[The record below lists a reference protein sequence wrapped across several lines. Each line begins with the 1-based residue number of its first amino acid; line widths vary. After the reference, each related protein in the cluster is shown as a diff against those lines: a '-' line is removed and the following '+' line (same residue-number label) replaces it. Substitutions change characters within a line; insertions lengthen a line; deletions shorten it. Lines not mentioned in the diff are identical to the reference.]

1 MMLFLTISDT
11 KNQETQRKR
20 LNALFAVYSPGYGS
34 ALPDAA
40 DSPDGR
46 LFYIGSQGYQNRSGA
61 WVAL

>member
-1 MMLFLTISDT
+1 MSLFLTIADT
-11 KNQETQRKR
+11 KNQETQRKKI
-20 LNALFAVYSPGYGS
+20 NALFSVYGPSYGS

-40 DSPDGR
+40 DSPEGR

>member
-1 MMLFLTISDT
+1 MILFLTIADT
-11 KNQETQRKR
+11 KNQETQRKKI
-20 LNALFAVYSPGYGS
+20 NALFSVYGPSYGS

-40 DSPDGR
+40 DSPEGR

>member
-1 MMLFLTISDT
+1 MILFLTIADT

-20 LNALFAVYSPGYGS
+20 INALLAVYAPGYGS

>member
-1 MMLFLTISDT
+1 MALFLTIADT

-20 LNALFAVYSPGYGS
+20 INALLALYGPSYGS
-34 ALPDAA
+34 TLPDAA

-46 LFYIGSQGYQNRSGA
+46 LFYIGAQGYQNRSGA

>member
-1 MMLFLTISDT
+1 MILFLTIADT

-20 LNALFAVYSPGYGS
+20 INALLAVYAAGYGS

>member
-1 MMLFLTISDT
+1 MSLLLTIADT
-11 KNQETQRKR
+11 KNQETQRKKI
-20 LNALFAVYSPGYGS
+20 NALFSVYGPSYGS

-40 DSPDGR
+40 DSPEGR

>member
-1 MMLFLTISDT
+1 MILFLAISDT
-11 KNQETQRKR
+11 KNQETQRKKI
-20 LNALFAVYSPGYGS
+20 NALLSVYGPGYGS
-34 ALPDAA
+34 TLPDVA

>member
-1 MMLFLTISDT
+1 MTLFLSINDT
-11 KNQETQRKR
+11 KNPQTQRKR
-20 LNALFAVYSPGYGS
+20 INTLFEAYAPGYGS

-40 DSPDGR
+40 DSPEGR

>member
-1 MMLFLTISDT
+1 MILFLTIADT
-11 KNQETQRKR
+11 KNQETQRKKI
-20 LNALFAVYSPGYGS
+20 NALFEAFAPGYGS
-34 ALPDAA
+34 ALPDVA

>member
-1 MMLFLTISDT
+1 MTLFLSISDT
-11 KNQETQRKR
+11 KNPQTQRR
-20 LNALFAVYSPGYGS
+20 RINALLVDYAPGYGS

-46 LFYIGSQGYQNRSGA
+46 LFYIGAQGYQNRSGA

>member
-1 MMLFLTISDT
+1 MILFLTIADT

-20 LNALFAVYSPGYGS
+20 LNALFAAYAPSYGS

-46 LFYIGSQGYQNRSGA
+46 LFYIGSQGYQNRSGS

>member
-20 LNALFAVYSPGYGS
+20 LNALFAAYSPGYGS
-34 ALPDAA
+34 ALPSA
-40 DSPDGR
+40 DLSPEGR
-46 LFYIGSQGYQNRSGA
+46 LFYVGSQGYQNRSGA

>member
-1 MMLFLTISDT
+1 MILFLTIADT
-11 KNQETQRKR
+11 KNQETQRKKI
-20 LNALFAVYSPGYGS
+20 NALFSVYGAGYGS

-40 DSPDGR
+40 DSPEGR

>member
-1 MMLFLTISDT
+1 MMLFLTIADT
-11 KNQETQRKR
+11 KNQETQRKKI
-20 LNALFAVYSPGYGS
+20 NALFEAYVPGYGS
-34 ALPDAA
+34 ALPDVA

>member
-1 MMLFLTISDT
+1 MSLFLTIADT
-11 KNQETQRKR
+11 KHQETQRKKI
-20 LNALFAVYSPGYGS
+20 NALFSVYGPSYGS

-40 DSPDGR
+40 DSPEGR

>member
-1 MMLFLTISDT
+1 MILFLTIADT

-20 LNALFAVYSPGYGS
+20 INALFSAYAPDYGS
-34 ALPDAA
+34 TLPDPL
-40 DSPDGR
+40 DKPDGA